1 MIHKLFNTFSLGILG
16 IDVRYWSHLLCGDAD
31 GWRNRKFSLAVV
43 LLTLWFLVSQ
53 FLAVIRL
60 YRQWDEPTWKTG
72 WLYRKIQTK
81 KLESSHTS
89 FLWYSHPYCDCSFS
103 RYRLLLAC
111 RELSIIDFL
120 LKAKFLHLQEVSFKQ
135 AHLIGLSSKCAL
147 LSNTKQELSHNVQLY
162 AHHQ

>member
-1 MIHKLFNTFSLGILG
+1 MIHKLFSTFSLGILG

-31 GWRNRKFSLAVV
+31 GWRNLKFSLCRCAFNPVV
-43 LLTLWFLVSQ
+43 FSQ
-53 FLAVIRL
+53 PIFGCHRL

>member
-1 MIHKLFNTFSLGILG
+1 ML
-16 IDVRYWSHLLCGDAD
+16 
-31 GWRNRKFSLAVV
+31 
-43 LLTLWFLVSQ
+43 
-53 FLAVIRL
+53 
-60 YRQWDEPTWKTG
+60 
-72 WLYRKIQTK
+72 KIQTK